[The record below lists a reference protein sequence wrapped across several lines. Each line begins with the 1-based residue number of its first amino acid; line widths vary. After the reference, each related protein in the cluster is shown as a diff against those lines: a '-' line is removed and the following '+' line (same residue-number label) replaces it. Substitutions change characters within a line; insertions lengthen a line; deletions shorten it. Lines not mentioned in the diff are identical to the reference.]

1 MINMFR
7 HITFKHVMKHLLWLT
22 FSLSLLTFTLGIS
35 WQLSKSANFFYGFWY
50 QSLHID
56 STIKKNVIKNTHGKR
71 DFPVED
77 AGLHHEKF
85 ADIVQAIHQQG
96 EGLDRIS
103 YQNSAGQIRRLLTNS
118 EVVHLQDVANLLDKV
133 SQFWMSNLLL
143 LLSLLVLYT
152 CKQVFSRSNASHQN
166 DGAMFIEKSA
176 IEYSAIENTVIK
188 SNPTQFELMMAS
200 ITTVPLGKHKLVA
213 VMILCLLVV
222 AVLFLW
228 SFTSVFYYLHTVI
241 FPADHQWFFYYQ
253 DSLMATIMKAPDIFS
268 AIAAQLLAVALLL
281 TVGIDAMV
289 TRFQRKP

>member
-1 MINMFR
+1 MR
-7 HITFKHVMKHLLWLT
+7 HLLWLT
-22 FSLSLLTFTLGIS
+22 FSLSLLTFTLGVS

-50 QSLHID
+50 QSLQID
-56 STIKKNVIKNTHGKR
+56 STIKKNVIKNTRGKR

-77 AGLHHEKF
+77 AHLHHEKF

-133 SQFWMSNLLL
+133 SQFWISNVLL

-152 CKQVFSRSNASHQN
+152 RKQVFSRSNASHKS
-166 DGAMFIEKSA
+166 DSAKLIENTAIENSA
-176 IEYSAIENTVIK
+176 IENSAIENTVIK
-188 SNPTQFELMMAS
+188 SNPTQFELMMAL
-200 ITTVPLGKHKLVA
+200 ITTVPLGKYKLVS
-213 VMILCLLVV
+213 VMIFCLLVV
-222 AVLFLW
+222 AVLCLW
-228 SFTSVFYYLHTVI
+228 GFTSVFYYLHTVI

-281 TVGIDAMV
+281 TVSIDAMV
-289 TRFQRKP
+289 ARFQRS